1 MIDKIKLREKIREK
15 YQNRIL
21 EGDTKKDIAF
31 KRGWNY
37 ALDAVLDIL
46 RDMPD
51 DNNWIPVSERVP
63 QLGESS
69 EVLVSLE
76 NGGILTAT
84 YFFSTKKFMY
94 FNGKGFAD
102 FYANNPVKAWQPLPV
117 PYEDE

>member
-15 YQNRIL
+15 HQNRIL
-21 EGDTKKDIAF
+21 EGDTKEDIAF

-46 RDMPD
+46 KDMPE

-94 FNGKGFAD
+94 FSGKGFTE
-102 FYANNPVKAWQPLPV
+102 FYANNPVKAWKPLPV
-117 PYEDE
+117 PYENE

>member
-21 EGDTKKDIAF
+21 EGDNKEDIAF
-31 KRGWNY
+31 KRGGNY
-37 ALDAVLDIL
+37 ALDAVLNIL

-51 DNNWIPVSERVP
+51 ENAWIPVSKRLP
-63 QLGESS
+63 QLGEPS
-69 EVLVSLE
+69 EVLVSLG

-94 FNGKGFAD
+94 FSGKGFAD